1 MTEGTVKAIGFFK
14 PMGGTWV
21 FFHGRWNDSPVSSE
35 PLRMSLNL
43 EDVFMNGTGKAT
55 YENSS
60 LEPK

>member
-1 MTEGTVKAIGFFK
+1 MTEGTVKAIG
-14 PMGGTWV
+14 TWV
-21 FFHGRWNDSPVSSE
+21 LFHGRWKDSPVSSE

-43 EDVFMNGTGKAT
+43 KDVFMNGTAKAT